1 MMFYCTGAVRMS
13 MDIQAIG
20 RSWFL
25 LLPHLSA
32 AAVAELPEE

>member
-1 MMFYCTGAVRMS
+1 MMFYGTGAVRMS

-25 LLPHLSA
+25 LLPHLSKA
-32 AAVAELPEE
+32 GSGGIAEE